1 MTQKNL
7 NIALILVVVVL
18 AFLYNRSLKDNKVLF
33 KNLVGKTEQAKKL
46 TKEVLLL
53 ENRYVSQE
61 ELQKKAKVEFN
72 SVMKLLNSTI
82 KELTQINLAIKEKA
96 TKQSKSTIIVE
107 GEDGFSANEVSFKD
121 GPPVGYVLNYND
133 GEVISKLYDFELILD
148 SITTKDEKSGR
159 YKIATK
165 ANYVLKSLSLANQ
178 KWLNKKYPLNVSNG
192 VSYIDPTER
201 IKSRNRLYLLNPKFN
216 IGINLVDKDI
226 VPTLGVSVASYGPS
240 KEESRLK
247 ILNFSAFLRQ
257 DDSLG
262 LLIHP
267 VLFRLAPKTFPNT
280 FVGPSL
286 HFDNSSVNFSLGV
299 QVGL

>member
-7 NIALILVVVVL
+7 NIALILVVIVL

-33 KNLVGKTEQAKKL
+33 KNLIGKTEQAKKL

-61 ELQKKAKVEFN
+61 ELQKRAKVEFN

-82 KELTQINLAIKEKA
+82 KELTQVNLSIKEKA

-107 GEDGFSANEVSFKD
+107 GEDGFSANEISFKD

-133 GEVISKLYDFELILD
+133 GEVISKLYDFEIILN
-148 SITTKDEKSGR
+148 SITTKDEKRGR

-165 ANYVLKSLSLANQ
+165 ANYVLKSLSLSNQ

-192 VSYIDPTER
+192 VAYIDPTEK
-201 IKSRNRLYLLNPKFN
+201 IKSRKRLYLLNPKFN

-226 VPTLGVSVASYGPS
+226 VPTLGISVASYGPS
-240 KEESRLK
+240 RAESSLK
-247 ILNFSAFLRQ
+247 LLNFSAFLRQ

-267 VLFRLAPKTFPNT
+267 VLFRLAPRIFPNT

>member
-18 AFLYNRSLKDNKVLF
+18 AFLYSRSLKDNKVLF

-82 KELTQINLAIKEKA
+82 KELTQTNLAIKEKA

-133 GEVISKLYDFELILD
+133 GEVISKLYDFEIILD

-240 KEESRLK
+240 KEESSLK

-267 VLFRLAPKTFPNT
+267 VLFRLAPRMFPNT

>member
-82 KELTQINLAIKEKA
+82 KELTQTNLAIKEKA

>member
-72 SVMKLLNSTI
+72 SVMKLLNSTL
-82 KELTQINLAIKEKA
+82 KELTQTNLAIKEKA
-96 TKQSKSTIIVE
+96 TKQGKSTIIVE

-133 GEVISKLYDFELILD
+133 GEVISKLYDFEIILD

-240 KEESRLK
+240 KEESSLK

>member
-72 SVMKLLNSTI
+72 SVMKLLNSTL
-82 KELTQINLAIKEKA
+82 KELTQTNLAIKEKA

-133 GEVISKLYDFELILD
+133 GEVISKLYDFEIILD

-178 KWLNKKYPLNVSNG
+178 KWLNKKHPLNVSNG

-240 KEESRLK
+240 KEESSLK